1 MAKLFKTPEELIK
14 GYGLPMPDK
23 RGRKAGRAEQ
33 REVTLRARILPSG
46 NVQLYL
52 YACNN
57 GKAIRRACGVLN
69 IETSQAVKASNNA
82 VFKFAV
88 AEAGERNS
96 QAIRTGHGF
105 NPSTDSKIKLVDY
118 IKHLVDKNRM
128 SDGNHYATSLIRHLN
143 VGGFGGVRL
152 ADISADWCVK
162 FIKYL
167 RKDAQNLNYK
177 YEKKN
182 LSQNRQNRFF
192 VYLNLALKNAVID
205 GLIPNNP
212 ADKVSKQDKPQT
224 QESTRIYL
232 DLDEV
237 RKLSETQC
245 GNEQVKRAFMF
256 SCFTGLRVSDIRL
269 LKWCDI
275 KEDDNGKY
283 IAITMKKTRRRVKVY
298 LSNIATK
305 QLPKRAVGDEYVFSL
320 TKQVC
325 VNRMIKRWCKKAN
338 IDKYVTFHTARH
350 TFATVMLN
358 ADVPIEVVSRM
369 LGHHN
374 ISTTEIYAKILNKT
388 VATAITKQDEIF
400 R

>member
-23 RGRKAGRAEQ
+23 RGRRAGRSEQ
-33 REVTLRARILPSG
+33 REVTLRARILLSG

-105 NPSTDSKIKLVDY
+105 NQSTDTKIKLVDY
-118 IKHLVDKNRM
+118 IQHLIDKKRI
-128 SDGNHYATSLIRHLN
+128 SEGNHYAASLIRHLN
-143 VGGFGGVRL
+143 ISGFGGVRL
-152 ADISADWCVK
+152 ADISSEWCIK
-162 FIKYL
+162 FVKYL
-167 RKDAQNLNYK
+167 RNDALNLNYK
-177 YEKKN
+177 YEEKK
-182 LSQNRQNRFF
+182 LSQNRQSRFF
-192 VYLNLALKNAVID
+192 IYLNTTLKNAVAD
-205 GLIPNNP
+205 GLIPSNP
-212 ADKVSKQDKPQT
+212 ADKVSKQDKPQE
-224 QESTRIYL
+224 QESTRTYL
-232 DLDEV
+232 DMGEV
-237 RKLSETQC
+237 RRLSETQC

-269 LKWCDI
+269 LRWCDI

-283 IAITMKKTRRRVKVY
+283 IAIIMKKTRRRVKVY
-298 LSNIATK
+298 LSNIATR
-305 QLPKRAVGDEYVFSL
+305 QMTKRGVGDDYVFSL
-320 TKQVC
+320 PVQTN
-325 VNRMIKRWCKKAN
+325 VNRVLKRWCKKAN

-400 R
+400 G